1 MYYDKLMEMPLAQLL
16 EYYNALNS
24 VCGRY
29 EFEIKPYFN
38 SQNQNE
44 QLKWREIND
53 KLVKA
58 KSYRNMVLD
67 IMQDKSFNELDN
79 YEPIKEET
87 KKLHTK
93 K

>member
-1 MYYDKLMEMPLAQLL
+1 MDYAKLMEMPLAQLL
-16 EYYNALNS
+16 EYYNALNA
-24 VCGRY
+24 VCSRY

-38 SQNQNE
+38 SQNPNE
-44 QLKWREIND
+44 QLKWMEIND

-58 KSYRNMVLD
+58 KTYRNVVLT

-79 YEPIKEET
+79 YEPRKTKT
-87 KKLHTK
+87 KKTSTK

>member
-1 MYYDKLMEMPLAQLL
+1 MAQLL
-16 EYYNALNS
+16 EYYNALNA
-24 VCGRY
+24 VCDRY
-29 EFEIKPYFN
+29 DFEIKPYFN
-38 SQNQNE
+38 SQNPNE

-87 KKLHTK
+87 KKSHAK